1 MAKQKQIQTNFR
13 TTPEMKARLE
23 AAAESNG
30 LTFNKEVN
38 RRLAESFDPRRELD
52 PVLSDPVL
60 FGMIIV
66 LAKAMQKTGMPVLLF
81 TEGGH
86 TKNERDWHRDPYA
99 YARAVEAA
107 IEVLNLFRPEGEE
120 TAPDLGADHEKLRD
134 AITEMGRMNGRG
146 EMRNLGRRAPEYQT
160 VPKDDLLR
168 EMLGEEMLQRI
179 RNNLGRLK

>member
-52 PVLSDPVL
+52 PVLSDSVL

-66 LAKAMQKTGMPVLLF
+66 IAKAMMKTGMPVLLL
-81 TEGGH
+81 TDH
-86 TKNERDWHRDPYA
+86 TKNEREWHRDPYA

-107 IEVLNLFRPEGEE
+107 TEVLNLFRPEGEE
-120 TAPDLGADHEKLRD
+120 APPKLGADHDKLRE
-134 AITEMGRMNGRG
+134 AIADMGRMNGRG
-146 EMRNLGRRAPEYQT
+146 EMRNLGRREPEYQT
-160 VPKDDLLR
+160 IPNDDLVR

-179 RNNLGRLK
+179 QNNLGRLK